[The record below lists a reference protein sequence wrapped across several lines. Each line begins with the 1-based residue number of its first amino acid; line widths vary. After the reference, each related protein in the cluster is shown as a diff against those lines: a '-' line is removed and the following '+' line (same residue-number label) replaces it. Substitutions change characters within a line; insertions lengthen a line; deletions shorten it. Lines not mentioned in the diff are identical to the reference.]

1 MNELGKFIESKRKS
15 LGLDLN
21 EMADYLGI
29 SRTTLWRI
37 YSGKN
42 YRISTLKI
50 LRTKLKISLKKI
62 IELQNTGGLN
72 NENY

>member
-1 MNELGKFIESKRKS
+1 MNELGKLIETKRKS

-37 YSGKN
+37 YSGKK
-42 YRISTLKI
+42 YGIGV
-50 LRTKLKISLKKI
+50 LRKLSTKLKVSRKKI
-62 IELQNTGGLN
+62 IELQEEGDLN
-72 NENY
+72 D

>member
-1 MNELGKFIESKRKS
+1 MNELGKFIEVRRKS

-37 YSGKN
+37 YSGQK
-42 YRISTLKI
+42 YGIGV
-50 LRTKLKISLKKI
+50 LRKLSTKLKVSRKKI
-62 IELQNTGGLN
+62 IELQKEGDLN
-72 NENY
+72 D